1 MINKTPKN
9 KKIKLYGTVENINGM
24 FSNYFSFIVTGVSGV
39 SEVIPSKDINFI
51 TYQKH
56 KLKPKNKL

>member
-24 FSNYFSFIVTGVSGV
+24 FSNYFTPDTPVTIK
-39 SEVIPSKDINFI
+39 E
-51 TYQKH
+51 
-56 KLKPKNKL
+56 

>member
-9 KKIKLYGTVENINGM
+9 KKIKLYGTIENIHGM
-24 FSNYFSFIVTGVSGV
+24 FSNYFSFIV

>member
-9 KKIKLYGTVENINGM
+9 KQIKLYGTLDGM
-24 FSNYFSFIVTGVSGV
+24 FSNYFSFIVSGIGIV
-39 SEVIPSKDINFI
+39 TSLQDKIN